1 MLQYLLQLDTTFL
14 IWVRSLVWP
23 EFARMIQILGESI
36 VVWVAFLLL
45 WLYFTGVMRKDNRYR
60 IWALEI
66 FFVIIL
72 TFIIHAVINLGF
84 PQWRISPQLV
94 AGGITPLIP
103 HPIDNSFPSG
113 HALFTMAALIGL
125 WNSYRKRWAI
135 GLTILFGLI
144 TAAARVIGGVHYP
157 GDILGGWIFGAIGG
171 YIALLL
177 INTSLFRLSLFP
189 GIIRIASWFRL

>member
-1 MLQYLLQLDTTFL
+1 
-14 IWVRSLVWP
+14 
-23 EFARMIQILGESI
+23 MIQILGES
-36 VVWVAFLLL
+36 VVLWIALFLL
-45 WLYFTGVMRKDNRYR
+45 WLWLTGVAKKDNRYR
-60 IWALEI
+60 VWALEI

-113 HALFTMAALIGL
+113 HALFTMATLIGL

-144 TAAARVIGGVHYP
+144 TAAARVIGGIHYP

>member
-14 IWVRSLVWP
+14 IWARSLVWP

>member
-1 MLQYLLQLDTTFL
+1 MLQYLLSLDTNLL
-14 IWVRSLVWP
+14 IWARSLVWP
-23 EFARMIQILGESI
+23 EFARMIQILGES
-36 VVWVAFLLL
+36 VVLWIALFLL
-45 WLYFTGVMRKDNRYR
+45 WLWLTGVAKKDNRYR
-60 IWALEI
+60 VWALEI

-113 HALFTMAALIGL
+113 HALFTMATLIGL

-144 TAAARVIGGVHYP
+144 TAAARVIGGIHYP